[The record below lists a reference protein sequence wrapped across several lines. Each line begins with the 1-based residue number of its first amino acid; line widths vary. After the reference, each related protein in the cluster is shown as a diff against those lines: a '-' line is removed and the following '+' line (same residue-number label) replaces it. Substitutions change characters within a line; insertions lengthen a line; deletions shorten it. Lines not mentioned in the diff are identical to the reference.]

1 MEKWKTCLLKEFGV
15 DGISLMLELYP
26 NGEDEEDIKH
36 VSLLI
41 VNRSGVDIDILFD
54 LNMGKKVNFTDE
66 NFSIKAGHFCGYGH
80 FYDHD
85 NENRWNAEDEEY
97 GSDDSDFEIT
107 FTVKKLWKQF
117 HVDGVKSIMSQNFRS
132 VEKELGSLGDSV
144 KCLLSR
150 KEEDSKTNIPYPECP
165 ICLEDMTL
173 ETKIMQ
179 CYLGHPMCGICQGV
193 RTSSRPRFAPPARQE

>member
-1 MEKWKTCLLKEFGV
+1 MSIATEKISFSQGLTSYRVKVQSFKHKMNTWKNRRPIFLKEFEV
-15 DGISLMLELYP
+15 DDISLMLELYP
-26 NGEDEEDIKH
+26 NGEDKEDIKH

-107 FTVKKLWKQF
+107 LTVKKL
-117 HVDGVKSIMSQNFRS
+117 
-132 VEKELGSLGDSV
+132 
-144 KCLLSR
+144 
-150 KEEDSKTNIPYPECP
+150 
-165 ICLEDMTL
+165 
-173 ETKIMQ
+173 
-179 CYLGHPMCGICQGV
+179 
-193 RTSSRPRFAPPARQE
+193 